1 VSALGLGGDRKRA
14 FIVLAVSI
22 AVVVIAFVM
31 RPHDSDHP
39 SRVADSTTS
48 AEPTD
53 TVSPSADPTSEA
65 AARRTP
71 KASPSAQAPGS
82 QSGFAIPMPTLL
94 PPGLSGDGATINA
107 PKHTLTIRWSSP
119 TALGP
124 IAYVIPTSKD
134 HRRGGSVEK
143 TRTRVSLTT
152 TVYGNPDYA
161 VAYVQAGLGAPA
173 TCEIF
178 VDGRRTAH
186 RTTEGPYGAVWCQ
199 G

>member
-1 VSALGLGGDRKRA
+1 MSALGLGGDRKRA

-39 SRVADSTTS
+39 SRVADPTTS

-53 TVSPSADPTSEA
+53 TVSPSPGTTARAAGKRKPKPSPAAQDPTS
-65 AARRTP
+65 
-71 KASPSAQAPGS
+71 Q
-82 QSGFAIPMPTLL
+82 QGFTVPMPSLAM
-94 PPGLSGDGATINA
+94 PGLSGNGASYSA
-107 PKHTLTIRWSSP
+107 EKHTLTIRWSSP
-119 TALGP
+119 HPLGL
-124 IAYVIPTSKD
+124 IAYVIPTSQE
-134 HRRGGSVEK
+134 HRRGSRME
-143 TRTRVSLTT
+143 RVQHTASLTT
-152 TVYGNPDYA
+152 TVYGRPDYA
-161 VAYVQAGLGAPA
+161 VAYVQAGGSPA